1 MRRDLAE
8 IRLFSLEQLADRYAE
23 RIGQL
28 DQSTQ
33 PQILFS
39 TLNGTR
45 KGARKAAFVRQ
56 VFLGPLS
63 LGAQGSDPLAEG
75 FSDRNRVLH
84 APTIEVLPIIAPRSM
99 IGRSIVGNS
108 MVKCCC
114 ISLLCSGLMNNGNPA
129 ERCSPYQR
137 SCRL

>member
-1 MRRDLAE
+1 MTAWLCTKTWQRFDA
-8 IRLFSLEQLADRYAE
+8 FSLEQLADRYAE

-39 TLNGTR
+39 TLNGTCKR
-45 KGARKAAFVRQ
+45 ACKAAFVRQ

-84 APTIEVLPIIAPRSM
+84 APTIEVLPIIAPRSI
-99 IGRSIVGNS
+99 IGRSIVGKN
-108 MVKCCC
+108 MV
-114 ISLLCSGLMNNGNPA
+114 
-129 ERCSPYQR
+129 Q
-137 SCRL
+137 